1 MNKVKL
7 LFFGSDYKIGLTQAL
22 TEQIL
27 ELQKEDS
34 VALYAVSSQNE
45 MESGLHQKVRE
56 AGVDMTIIDD
66 MDVHKNIKSLSA
78 QVAALIEDKG
88 ITHVNVHNNWQ
99 LTIMAYAK
107 YWSRRAKHVKIIYT
121 IHGYRHNSCLKSIF
135 AIPLIG
141 LALLLFADRVIS
153 MSKYVSKRFWFV
165 GYKTDTVFYIMNKP
179 EFNKVNNVIENKPMK
194 MVFPAQFRHGKNQDI
209 LINAVAKYI
218 AQTKDTSIRL
228 YLPGAGDLLDGYKD
242 MVDAKGLNENVIF
255 LGKLAHK
262 DVIALYEE
270 SNIALVSSN
279 VETYGRCIA
288 EPFALGR
295 CLITKPTGVALDI
308 IRDGENGFIYNTVD
322 ELTGILVR
330 LHETPELVSKVAN
343 QAFEDKKIFSRDN
356 VIRTYLDAINKA

>member
-22 TEQIL
+22 TKQIL

-45 MESGLHQKVRE
+45 MEQGLHQKVSE
-56 AGVDMTIIDD
+56 AGVDMTIIGDL
-66 MDVHKNIKSLSA
+66 DVHKNIKSLAA
-78 QVAALIEDKG
+78 QVAALIEEKG

-99 LTIMAYAK
+99 LTIIAYAK
-107 YWSRRAKHVKIIYT
+107 YWSRKAKDVKIIYT
-121 IHGYRHNSCLKSIF
+121 MHGYRHNSYLKSIF

-165 GYKTDTVFYIMNKP
+165 GYKTDTVFYIMSKP
-179 EFNKVNNVIENKPMK
+179 EFNKVENVVETSPLK

-209 LINAVAKYI
+209 LINAVEKYI
-218 AQTKDTSIRL
+218 AKTKDTSIRL
-228 YLPGAGDLLDGYKD
+228 YLPGTGELLDSYKD
-242 MVDAKGLNENVIF
+242 MVAAKGLNENVIF
-255 LGKLAHK
+255 PGKLAHK

-308 IRDGENGFIYNTVD
+308 IRDGENGFVYNTVD
-322 ELTGILVR
+322 ELTDILAR
-330 LHETPELVSKVAN
+330 LRETPELMSKVAN

-356 VIRTYLDAINKA
+356 VIHTYLDAINKA

>member
-7 LFFGSDYKIGLTQAL
+7 LFFGSDYKVGLTQAL

-27 ELQKEDS
+27 ELQKENS
-34 VALYAVSSQNE
+34 IALYAVSSQNE
-45 MESGLHQKVRE
+45 MEPGLHRMISD
-56 AGVDMTIIDD
+56 AGVNMTIVNDL
-66 MDVHKNIKSLSA
+66 DVHENIKSLA
-78 QVAALIEDKG
+78 NQVSTLIVEND

-99 LTIMAYAK
+99 LAIMAYAK
-107 YWSRRAKHVKIIYT
+107 YWSRKAKHVKIIYT
-121 IHGYRHNSCLKSIF
+121 IHGYRHNSYLKSLLAIF
-135 AIPLIG
+135 VIG

-153 MSKYVSKRFWFV
+153 MSRYVSKRFWFV

-179 EFNKVNNVIENKPMK
+179 EFNKVNNVIENKQMK

-209 LINAVAKYI
+209 LINAVEKYI
-218 AQTKDTSIRL
+218 ARTKDTSIRL
-228 YLPGAGDLLDGYKD
+228 YLPGTGELLDSCTE
-242 MVDAKGLNENVIF
+242 MVASKGLIENVIF
-255 LGKLAHK
+255 PGKLALK
-262 DVIALYEE
+262 EVINLYEE

-308 IRDGENGFIYNTVD
+308 VRDGENGFIYKTVD
-322 ELTGILVR
+322 ELVDILVR
-330 LHETPELVSKVAN
+330 LRENPKLVSKVAN

-356 VIRTYLDAINKA
+356 VIKSYLEVINKA